1 MIISRKKY
9 EEALHAAR
17 EEGRMNFVEYQT
29 SKIKEK
35 ICECIDQIRKSE
47 ERITKKIDGKE
58 LIHKANILREVF
70 FDIMPLRVEKIVR
83 KEDIAQFPNVTELY
97 KMQAQ
102 RELADQVAG
111 MCDLFIEEDIKQGAY
126 RITAEVRVAKRA

>member
-1 MIISRKKY
+1 MLISRKKY
-9 EEALHAAR
+9 EEALKAAR
-17 EEGRMNFVEYQT
+17 QEAVQT
-29 SKIKEK
+29 YMDAVASGIKEELA
-35 ICECIDQIRKSE
+35 ECIDQVRKSE
-47 ERITKKIDGKE
+47 ERITKKIDEKE

-70 FDIMPLRVEKIVR
+70 FDIVPLRVEKTVR
-83 KEDIAQFPNVTELY
+83 KEDVAQFPNVTELY

-126 RITAEVRVAKRA
+126 RITAEVRVAKRV